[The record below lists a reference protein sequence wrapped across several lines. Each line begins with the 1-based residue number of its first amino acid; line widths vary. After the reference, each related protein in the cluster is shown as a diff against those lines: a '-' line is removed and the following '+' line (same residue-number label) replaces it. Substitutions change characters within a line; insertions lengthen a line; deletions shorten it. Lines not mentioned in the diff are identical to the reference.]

1 MGSLARRPVAGR
13 SGQSSRWWFCLAW
26 LLWGTLAAPCGTAGD
41 AESSQLRIAYFACD
55 VSPPI
60 GTPLAYDACREVTD
74 PLSCRG
80 LVLVGAGDPIVIA
93 TIDWLGVGNATWN
106 DFRAELARAA
116 GTTPERVT
124 LHALHQHDAPTA
136 DWQAERLAA
145 EVGITGLRW
154 DGSYVRQSLDQITQA
169 VTRSLG
175 DLRPINAL
183 AIGTAEVEQVASNR
197 RLLDERGQVVAVRFT
212 ACRDEQVRDQ
222 PVGTIDPRL
231 VSLVLMDDQEP
242 VLVLTYYATHPQSYY
257 RTGGATPDFPGL
269 ARDRR
274 QAETGV
280 PHLHFTGA
288 AGNIGA
294 GKWNDGDPANRAVL
308 TERVR
313 LAMQRAFDQALEGSS
328 GAGPTP
334 LTAADIQWQSLEVR
348 LPLAAHL
355 QRQQLE
361 SALGD
366 SALAVM
372 SRLNAAMQL
381 AYLREHQAGQGIV
394 ISRWRIGA
402 ADALHMP
409 AELFVEYQ
417 LAAQRLQPD
426 RTVAM
431 AAYGQYGPQYIGTAI
446 SYSQGGYETSPRAS
460 CVDQRAERILMEA
473 IAELLGVPATRLT
486 EVLPLGVP
494 VDAPVAIEGRTP

>member
-1 MGSLARRPVAGR
+1 MGILVQRPNVSLRCRSITCRLGLAG
-13 SGQSSRWWFCLAW
+13 
-26 LLWGTLAAPCGTAGD
+26 LLLCGLTTHRLTAGD
-41 AESSQLRIAYFACD
+41 AADGDLQIAYFACD

-60 GTPLAYDACREVTD
+60 GTPLAYDLCREVTD

-80 LVLVGAGDPIVIA
+80 LVLLGAGEPIVIA
-93 TIDWLGVGNATWN
+93 TIDWLGVGNSTWN
-106 DFRAELARAA
+106 DFREALAVAA

-136 DWQAERLAA
+136 DLHAERLAS

-154 DGSYVRQSLDQITQA
+154 DHSYVQQTLDRITQA
-169 VTRSLG
+169 VRESLRQP
-175 DLRPINAL
+175 RPINTL
-183 AIGTAEVEQVASNR
+183 AVGTADVEQVASNR
-197 RLLDERGQVVAVRFT
+197 RLLDEHGQVVAVRFT
-212 ACRDEQVRDQ
+212 ACRDEQIRSQ
-222 PVGTIDPRL
+222 AVGTIDPRM
-231 VSLVLMDDQEP
+231 VSLVLMHHQEP

-269 ARDRR
+269 ARDSR
-274 QAETGV
+274 QEETGV

-308 TERVR
+308 TERMR
-313 LAMQRAFDQALEGSS
+313 LAMQTAFEQALEDTAGQ
-328 GAGPTP
+328 GPTP
-334 LTAADIQWQSLEVR
+334 LTAEDVDWKSLEVR
-348 LPLAAHL
+348 LPLAEHL
-355 QRQQLE
+355 QEQQL
-361 SALGD
+361 ARVLGD
-366 SALAVM
+366 PDQAVM

-381 AYLREHQAGQGIV
+381 AYLREHQAGQGIA
-394 ISRWRIGA
+394 ISRWRIGGV
-402 ADALHMP
+402 DALHMP

-431 AAYGQYGPQYIGTAI
+431 AAYGQYGPQYIGTAVA
-446 SYSQGGYETSPRAS
+446 YEQGGYETSPRAS
-460 CVDQRAERILMEA
+460 CVDQQAEPILMGA
-473 IAELLGVPATRLT
+473 IAELLGVPPARLS

-494 VDAPVAIEGRTP
+494 VDAPVTLESRAP